1 MFEMRCFMNP
11 NIDPAPD
18 DRRATGLAAL
28 EEERYAEGYRL
39 LLPFAEDGDAEI
51 QGILGGYM
59 YCSLHRFESFKAFEE
74 MNAGDVPP
82 LDVRTTQ
89 ADQEQAGRYLTAA
102 SNAGI
107 GPASFNLAS
116 LYVGGYGVGS
126 WEDRKARAAEL
137 YALAHDQGFTAFGN
151 IMRRD
156 GPGQP
161 YLDILENYS
170 TASGIPFPG
179 ESKQNIEPFD
189 A

>member
-1 MFEMRCFMNP
+1 M
-11 NIDPAPD
+11 
-18 DRRATGLAAL
+18 
-28 EEERYAEGYRL
+28 
-39 LLPFAEDGDAEI
+39 
-51 QGILGGYM
+51 Q
-59 YCSLHRFESFKAFEE
+59 CSLHRFENFKAFEE

-82 LDVRTTQ
+82 LDAQTTQ

-116 LYVGGYGVGS
+116 LYVGGYGGGS

-151 IMRRD
+151 IMRGD

-179 ESKQNIEPFD
+179 ESKQNIEPFGAQTQSNAAND
-189 A
+189 PTP